1 MVILQITLDLSYQ
14 LHKHTSQFRIQY
26 THSGTSFFNCRRW
39 ALRHI
44 RSLVHRYQDVIVIA
58 CGGGI
63 TAVLPLLLY
72 LVNCMRAERA
82 ITRRVRLVWMVRKAE
97 NMGWISEE
105 LASLALGEDSLTIN
119 VYVTDRTSLAGSTY
133 SSMGATPVTV
143 PLSTDKIDVSID
155 SNSQKDSGDTLA
167 KEMIIRGPGHSL
179 LRLGVRP
186 NITEVIH
193 GFVGNQR
200 TAVI

>member
-1 MVILQITLDLSYQ
+1 
-14 LHKHTSQFRIQY
+14 
-26 THSGTSFFNCRRW
+26 
-39 ALRHI
+39 
-44 RSLVHRYQDVIVIA
+44 
-58 CGGGI
+58 
-63 TAVLPLLLY
+63 VLPWLLC

-97 NMGWISEE
+97 NMGWIPEE
-105 LASLALGEDSLTIN
+105 LAAASLGLGEDSPTID
-119 VYVTDRTSLAGSTY
+119 VYVTDRTSLAGSTC
-133 SSMGATPVTV
+133 SSMGGTPVTA

-179 LRLGVRP
+179 LRLDVRP
-186 NITEVIH
+186 NITEAIH

>member
-1 MVILQITLDLSYQ
+1 MENRTMVILQITLDLSYQ

-105 LASLALGEDSLTIN
+105 LAAASLALGEDSLTIN

-143 PLSTDKIDVSID
+143 LVRRLCCVRKDLIGRVRLRKLGCSDSI
-155 SNSQKDSGDTLA
+155 SG
-167 KEMIIRGPGHSL
+167 IRWL
-179 LRLGVRP
+179 FRRY
-186 NITEVIH
+186 
-193 GFVGNQR
+193 FVLVV
-200 TAVI
+200 AVG